1 MWGPGQTPDPAATGT
16 SPAFQPLPMVKTV
29 LSTHT
34 VLLAIPEGR
43 PDLRTKKGK
52 AVLFSPGLSRAIA
65 AQGQVGF
72 TRSSQALGTPRL
84 TVPDGMRKKGPRW
97 TMGGKCTS

>member
-29 LSTHT
+29 FSSHT

-43 PDLRTKKGK
+43 PDLRTKKREGRALLTRALQSHCRPRSSRVYK
-52 AVLFSPGLSRAIA
+52 KFPGL
-65 AQGQVGF
+65 GDTQV
-72 TRSSQALGTPRL
+72 
-84 TVPDGMRKKGPRW
+84 
-97 TMGGKCTS
+97 KCP